1 MPTNGR
7 TSSMTSIKGELKVTS
22 SLSRGMRAATG
33 LAAVAVLLAA
43 CNSSDLLDV
52 ETPANVPVAILDEPR
67 NAGLMV
73 NSAIGDFECA
83 LGSFIAVEGIISDEL
98 ADAQLGAAAWP
109 YDRRD
114 ANTQTN
120 GSYGTNGCSNNQTPG
135 IYNPISTARWGAD
148 HAIEKLTEWTDAQ
161 VPNRQAL
168 LAKSYLYAG
177 FSYAM
182 MGMAMCSAAFD
193 LGPEVQQAAIF
204 PLAEARFT
212 SAIAAAQSSGQT
224 AVLNAAYVGRARV
237 RLFLN
242 NKTGAA
248 ADAAQVPKGFV
259 LNAANDATDNRLYNR
274 LFAITEQFGF
284 YTTEASARD
293 LRTENG
299 ELDPRS
305 ASTATET
312 RPADA
317 RSTIYVAN
325 KYAGGSAT
333 PTPIATYTEAQ
344 LILAEAQGGAQ
355 AVTIINALRADVGLK
370 PYTGATDEASIRALI
385 ISERRRALF
394 LEGFRNY
401 DMQRFNVPFNPPEGT
416 AYPIKG
422 GSYGNTRCLP
432 LPDVERFNNP
442 SIG

>member
-1 MPTNGR
+1 
-7 TSSMTSIKGELKVTS
+7 MTSIQAHKQRVA
-22 SLSRGMRAATG
+22 SLGATLRRGSRTILGLTVAAT
-33 LAAVAVLLAA
+33 VAVA

-52 ETPANVPVAILDEPR
+52 ETPANVPVGILDQPA
-67 NAGLMV
+67 NATLMV
-73 NSAIGDFECA
+73 NSAVADFECA
-83 LGSFIAVEGIISDEL
+83 LGSTIAVQGIISDEL

-120 GSYGTNGCSNNQTPG
+120 GAYGTNSCSNQQTPG
-135 IYNPISTARWGAD
+135 IYNPLSTARWDAD
-148 HAIEKLTEWTDAQ
+148 HAVKNLTSWTDAQ
-161 VPNRQAL
+161 VSNRQAL
-168 LAKSYLYAG
+168 LAKANLYSG
-177 FSYAM
+177 FSYSFI
-182 MGMAMCSAAFD
+182 GMAMCSAAFD

-204 PLAEARFT
+204 PLAEAKFT
-212 SAIAAAQSSGQT
+212 AAIAAAQGSGQT
-224 AVLNAAYVGRARV
+224 AILNAAYVGRARV

-248 ADAAQVPKGFV
+248 ADAALVPAGFA
-259 LNAANDATDNRLYNR
+259 LNAANDGTDSRLFNRI
-274 LFAITEQFGF
+274 FAITSQAGF
-284 YTTEASARD
+284 YTVEGSSRD

-305 ASTATET
+305 ASTQTST

-317 RSTIYVAN
+317 RSVIFVPN
-325 KYAGGSAT
+325 KYQAGYTA
-333 PTPIATYTEAQ
+333 PTRVASYVEAQ
-344 LILAEAQGGAQ
+344 LILAEAQGGAN
-355 AVTIINALRADVGLK
+355 AVTIINAMRSAVGLK
-370 PYTGATDEASIRALI
+370 PYTGATDAASIQSLI
-385 ISERRRALF
+385 IDERRRVLF

-401 DMQRFNVPFNPPEGT
+401 DMQRFNVPFSPAVGT

-422 GSYGNTRCLP
+422 GTYGNTRCLP